1 MSSAS
6 QLWSLLTL
14 PSRSLQRMLYSGR
27 CPLPRAAEHVRDFSM
42 LRLLIA
48 SLLLAVLSARAS
60 EMPKLDIYSV
70 ENNTCDRWTEI
81 SADPAAVKAQYFWFI
96 GFVSGN
102 NFALPNSQVA
112 AKMMIDEKGFV
123 DLVNSR
129 CKASS
134 KYTITLVAMEFIEYN
149 SPSTNAK
156 QSKKQP

>member
-1 MSSAS
+1 
-6 QLWSLLTL
+6 
-14 PSRSLQRMLYSGR
+14 
-27 CPLPRAAEHVRDFSM
+27 M

-48 SLLLAVLSARAS
+48 SLLLLTLSARAN

-70 ENNTCDRWTEI
+70 ENNTCEDWKKI
-81 SADPAAVKAQYFWFI
+81 SVDPAAVKAQYFWFI

-112 AKMMIDEKGFV
+112 SKRMIDERGFV
-123 DLVNSR
+123 SLVNSR

-149 SPSTNAK
+149 SPTINA
-156 QSKKQP
+156 QQDKK